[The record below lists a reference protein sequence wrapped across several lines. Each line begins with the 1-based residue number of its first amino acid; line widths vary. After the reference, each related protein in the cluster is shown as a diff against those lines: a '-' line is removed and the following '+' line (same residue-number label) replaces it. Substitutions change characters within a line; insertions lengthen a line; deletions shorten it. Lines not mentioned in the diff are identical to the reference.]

1 MSKRESVSE
10 YIFSPFEMYD
20 KPEWLPQKTD
30 QRDQYNCQVILMN
43 SQWLTIPIEINHS
56 NGL

>member
-20 KPEWLPQKTD
+20 KPEWLPQKK
-30 QRDQYNCQVILMN
+30 QIN
-43 SQWLTIPIEINHS
+43 EINTIVK
-56 NGL
+56 